1 MDRFNSLLRG
11 GAMGGAQAA
20 QGGVGLHSFLSQALT
35 EIFMEMGYCFAN
47 IMIHSGLKS
56 RR

>member
-1 MDRFNSLLRG
+1 
-11 GAMGGAQAA
+11 MGGAQAA